1 MTRSAADIISLST
14 GRESLLIGPP
24 SAFGV
29 QSRELVIRDRLR
41 ALAVLELFLTRPHA
55 DQLLRPY
62 LRRWGFD
69 PVALQYSDRAG
80 MIEQLTRAVSGGSL
94 ALAVV
99 PEVTLAFAAAQDRP
113 VAVRPASLSAPRPHL
128 PDSLQERMVLV
139 LEMVPDHLQGEML
152 LAFKN
157 AVDGRVELLAIGV
170 VAWVGAHFVPGLNL
184 AILAFDLFCL
194 SGDVIQALETLVTVI
209 RDVRNA
215 GSLEDLK
222 PSARLLAGAIATLIA
237 EGILS
242 RLLKTQTPTRG
253 VGKAGGHP
261 DRKPSPQKT
270 PQRQVEPRRPRDEPV
285 VDLGAYHV
293 DASSKKRTVLQSE
306 SDKDAAENFR
316 TFTAHGMSR
325 RQAIAF
331 LKTAEGRVMI
341 NDLAEFHQSNYREAR
356 ARAFEMLA
364 SSTSP
369 PKLRRA
375 TEPLIKIVPVDSRGV
390 SAGTPYF
397 TTTRELARAQAS
409 GMPLHEYFGLPIAC
423 ESNRYNVYKI
433 TPKENANVFV
443 SKVAPTSEL
452 DGRVKK
458 RGGAEQWLVTNRND
472 WSAPER
478 LNDIEGP

>member
-1 MTRSAADIISLST
+1 LTRSAADIISLST

-29 QSRELVIRDRLR
+29 QSRDLVIRDRLR
-41 ALAVLELFLTRPHA
+41 ARAVLELFLTRPHA
-55 DQLLRPY
+55 DQLLRPH

-69 PVALQYSDRAG
+69 PVALQYSDRAR
-80 MIEQLTRAVSGGSL
+80 MLEQLARAVSGGSL

-113 VAVRPASLSAPRPHL
+113 PSVRPAPFSAPRPHL

-157 AVDGRVELLAIGV
+157 AVDGRMKELAIGV
-170 VAWVGAHFVPGLNL
+170 VAWLGAHFVPGLNL
-184 AILAFDLFCL
+184 AVIAFDLFCL
-194 SGDVIQALETLVTVI
+194 PGEVIQALETLGTVI

-215 GSLEDLK
+215 GSLDDLK
-222 PSARLLAGAIATLIA
+222 PSARLMAAAIATLIA
-237 EGILS
+237 EGVLG
-242 RLLKTQTPTRG
+242 RLLKNETHAKG

-261 DRKPSPQKT
+261 HQKPRRQKT
-270 PQRQVEPRRPRDEPV
+270 PQRQVEPRQPRAEPEAGRRNTHAV
-285 VDLGAYHV
+285 A
-293 DASSKKRTVLQSE
+293 ASKKPTVPMSKK
-306 SDKDAAENFR
+306 DKGGAHNAGPFI
-316 TFTAHGMSR
+316 AHGMPLKE
-325 RQAIAF
+325 AIAF
-331 LKTAEGRVMI
+331 LKTADGRVMI

-356 ARAFEMLA
+356 TRAFEMLA

-369 PKLRRA
+369 PRLRRA
-375 TEPLIKIVPVDSRGV
+375 TEPLIKIVSVDSKGV

-397 TTTRELARAQAS
+397 TTRRELARAQAS

-423 ESNRYNVYKI
+423 ESNRYNVFKI
-433 TPKENANVFV
+433 TPNENANVFV

-452 DGRVKK
+452 DAQVNK
-458 RGGAEQWLVTNRND
+458 RGGAEQWLVSNRNE
-472 WSAPER
+472 WSAPEF
-478 LNDIEGP
+478 LYDIEGP

>member
-29 QSRELVIRDRLR
+29 QSRDLVIRDRQR

-55 DQLLRPY
+55 DQLLRPH

-69 PVALQYSDRAG
+69 PVALQYSDRAR
-80 MIEQLTRAVSGGSL
+80 MIEQMSRAVSGGNL

-157 AVDGRVELLAIGV
+157 AVDGRVEQLAIGV

-242 RLLKTQTPTRG
+242 RLLKAQTHTRG

-270 PQRQVEPRRPRDEPV
+270 PQRQVEPRRPRDEDQGSV
-285 VDLGAYHV
+285 TDLWQQEEISKAKSVQEKSPGSGRRQSDKEEVSGVSYERPSGYRVGVRDQVWENAV
-293 DASSKKRTVLQSE
+293 KASSDGRVRDPKTGRIMSKE
-306 SDKDAAENFR
+306 DAWDMGHLPGHEFRRIKARAKAE
-316 TFTAHGMSR
+316 GMSR
-325 RQAIAF
+325 KQF
-331 LKTAEGRVMI
+331 LDI
-341 NDLAEFHQSNYREAR
+341 HNDPNNYR
-356 ARAFEMLA
+356 
-364 SSTSP
+364 P
-369 PKLRRA
+369 
-375 TEPLIKIVPVDSRGV
+375 
-390 SAGTPYF
+390 
-397 TTTRELARAQAS
+397 ELPS
-409 GMPLHEYFGLPIAC
+409 
-423 ESNRYNVYKI
+423 SNRSHAL
-433 TPKENANVFV
+433 EDMSDDF
-443 SKVAPTSEL
+443 
-452 DGRVKK
+452 
-458 RGGAEQWLVTNRND
+458 
-472 WSAPER
+472 
-478 LNDIEGP
+478 